1 MKHFFKTLI
10 ILFAAIFIGNKGY
23 SQNSQFGVVLAGLDF
38 SGSTAVPNAAECQ
51 YYSGKGFKFIRVPF
65 LWEKIQPTLGG
76 ALDATYLGY
85 IDQVVTAAA
94 TYNMSVMIDMHNY
107 LRYPSDPSTTS
118 TSTLVTQGGPTQAQ
132 YNDVWTKI
140 ATHYANNTTIWGYDL
155 MNEPHNLG
163 SANWPAI
170 AQSVITA
177 IRAVDMTHTIVLEG
191 DHWSQG
197 HLWPT
202 LTNST
207 GLATVSDPANNL
219 VFEAHQ
225 YFDSDESG
233 QYASTSFT
241 GNTPMGSANTDTTGV
256 QLIRPFVNWIKQ
268 NNLRGMVGEYG
279 IPNNASASDQTHWNT
294 MLDNFLSYLST
305 NCLLGTYWAGGPGWG
320 NGYVISCE
328 PLNNNYTTPSDDRPQ
343 MATMAKY
350 TGFASGCTPVG
361 GGTPNPVSVSITSP
375 STTATLVLG
384 NNITISASAS
394 TTSGSIT
401 QVSFYNGSTLIGTTT
416 SSPYSITW
424 TPTASGTYSISAVAT
439 NGTKSATAVISV
451 NVLEPVYKATT
462 APTIDG
468 VAEALWNSYPAS
480 SLNNVTQ
487 GTVPNSTYLSA
498 TWQATWDANNLYI
511 LVAVKDDVLVN
522 GNQPTSSLYNDDGIE
537 LYIDIGNTK
546 TSTYG
551 SNQFQY
557 EFRWNDTKAYSTAGN
572 STTGIKLGQ
581 TNQGVTGTC
590 TNNCPATGYT
600 MEISIPWS
608 TLGTT
613 APATGAL
620 EGLDV
625 AVNDD
630 DTGTRNAKIDWAAT
644 SDNDYS
650 TPSSFGTVIMEPS
663 PCTPPAASPA
673 PGARPP
679 CRRSSS
685 ARRSPPRT

>member
-256 QLIRPFVNWIKQ
+256 QL
-268 NNLRGMVGEYG
+268 
-279 IPNNASASDQTHWNT
+279 
-294 MLDNFLSYLST
+294 
-305 NCLLGTYWAGGPGWG
+305 
-320 NGYVISCE
+320 
-328 PLNNNYTTPSDDRPQ
+328 
-343 MATMAKY
+343 
-350 TGFASGCTPVG
+350 
-361 GGTPNPVSVSITSP
+361 
-375 STTATLVLG
+375 
-384 NNITISASAS
+384 
-394 TTSGSIT
+394 
-401 QVSFYNGSTLIGTTT
+401 
-416 SSPYSITW
+416 
-424 TPTASGTYSISAVAT
+424 
-439 NGTKSATAVISV
+439 
-451 NVLEPVYKATT
+451 
-462 APTIDG
+462 
-468 VAEALWNSYPAS
+468 
-480 SLNNVTQ
+480 
-487 GTVPNSTYLSA
+487 
-498 TWQATWDANNLYI
+498 
-511 LVAVKDDVLVN
+511 
-522 GNQPTSSLYNDDGIE
+522 
-537 LYIDIGNTK
+537 
-546 TSTYG
+546 
-551 SNQFQY
+551 
-557 EFRWNDTKAYSTAGN
+557 
-572 STTGIKLGQ
+572 
-581 TNQGVTGTC
+581 
-590 TNNCPATGYT
+590 
-600 MEISIPWS
+600 
-608 TLGTT
+608 
-613 APATGAL
+613 
-620 EGLDV
+620 
-625 AVNDD
+625 
-630 DTGTRNAKIDWAAT
+630 
-644 SDNDYS
+644 
-650 TPSSFGTVIMEPS
+650 
-663 PCTPPAASPA
+663 
-673 PGARPP
+673 
-679 CRRSSS
+679 
-685 ARRSPPRT
+685 